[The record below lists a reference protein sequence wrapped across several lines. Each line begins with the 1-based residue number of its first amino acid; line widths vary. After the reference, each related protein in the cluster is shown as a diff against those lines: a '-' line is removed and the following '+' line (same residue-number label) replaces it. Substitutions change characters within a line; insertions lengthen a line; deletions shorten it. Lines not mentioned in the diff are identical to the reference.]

1 MRTLKKLIFILVAYS
16 ACSFGEVF
24 QCFKKN
30 EVGEMSQGSQYIF
43 DRIDQLDR
51 TNPSVID
58 YDKLKIINAD
68 TGNAVSI
75 KIVGKNLYA
84 SLSGYNFLTNDD
96 RSVLMEIKFSKSI
109 DIDLVF
115 SKILFCEKKV
125 AVDLAIPN

>member
-1 MRTLKKLIFILVAYS
+1 MRTLKKLILFLVAYS
-16 ACSFGEVF
+16 ACSFAEVF

-75 KIVGKNLYA
+75 KNVGKNLYT